1 MNATYSSNSQSVSP
15 SQTLSQVLWSD
26 KSNQWVRFAIF
37 AITGSI
43 ALAVS
48 SKISIPAL
56 PVPFTLQ
63 TLVVLLLGFA
73 YGPALAGAT
82 VGLYLLQGAFGL
94 PVFQGTPEKG
104 LGLAYMMGPTGGY
117 LAGFFFASI
126 FCGKLAQMGWDR
138 RFSTM
143 ALGMILGNAIIYAF
157 GLAWLGS
164 LIGWDQP
171 VLQYGMTPFVV
182 GDLIKI
188 AIAVALVP
196 MIWKK
201 VNRKV

>member
-1 MNATYSSNSQSVSP
+1 MHALSTTQ
-15 SQTLSQVLWSD
+15 SQTLINVLWPE
-26 KSNQWVRFAIF
+26 KSNQWLGFMAFAI
-37 AITGSI
+37 AGSI
-43 ALAVS
+43 ALTISA
-48 SKISIPAL
+48 KISIPAI
-56 PVPFTLQ
+56 PVPFTMQ

-117 LAGFFFASI
+117 LAGFFVAAVV
-126 FCGKLAQMGWDR
+126 CGKLAQKGWDK

-164 LIGWDQP
+164 LIGWDKP
-171 VLQYGMTPFVV
+171 VLQYGMTPFLV

-196 MIWKK
+196 MIWKR
-201 VNRKV
+201 VNHK

>member
-1 MNATYSSNSQSVSP
+1 MQALTNTP
-15 SQTLSQVLWSD
+15 SQTLSDVIWSEQ
-26 KSNQWVRFAIF
+26 SNRWLRFLAF
-37 AITGSI
+37 AVAGSI
-43 ALAVS
+43 ALTISAKV
-48 SKISIPAL
+48 SIPAI

-104 LGLAYMMGPTGGY
+104 LGVAYMMGPTGGY
-117 LAGFFFASI
+117 LLGFFVAAVV
-126 FCGKLAQMGWDR
+126 CGKLAQKGWDK
-138 RFSTM
+138 RFSSM
-143 ALGMILGNAIIYAF
+143 ALGMVAGNAIIYAF
-157 GLAWLGS
+157 GLAWLGT
-164 LIGWDQP
+164 LIGWDKP
-171 VLQYGMTPFVV
+171 VLQYGMIPFLA

-196 MIWKK
+196 MIWARVK
-201 VNRKV
+201 RK

>member
-1 MNATYSSNSQSVSP
+1 MHALSTTQ
-15 SQTLSQVLWSD
+15 SQTLINVLWPE
-26 KSNQWVRFAIF
+26 KSNQWLRFMAFAI
-37 AITGSI
+37 AGSI
-43 ALAVS
+43 ALTISA
-48 SKISIPAL
+48 KISIPTI
-56 PVPFTLQ
+56 PVPFTMQ

-73 YGPALAGAT
+73 YGPTLAGAT

-117 LAGFFFASI
+117 LAGFFVAAVV
-126 FCGKLAQMGWDR
+126 CGKLAQKGWDK

-164 LIGWDQP
+164 LIGWDKP
-171 VLQYGMTPFVV
+171 V
-182 GDLIKI
+182 
-188 AIAVALVP
+188 
-196 MIWKK
+196 
-201 VNRKV
+201 

>member
-1 MNATYSSNSQSVSP
+1 MQALTNTP
-15 SQTLSQVLWSD
+15 SQTLSDVIWSEQ
-26 KSNQWVRFAIF
+26 SNRWLRFLAF
-37 AITGSI
+37 AVAGSI
-43 ALAVS
+43 ALTISAKV
-48 SKISIPAL
+48 SIPAI

-104 LGLAYMMGPTGGY
+104 LGVAYMMGPTGGY
-117 LAGFFFASI
+117 LLGFFVAAVV
-126 FCGKLAQMGWDR
+126 CGKLAQKGWDK

-143 ALGMILGNAIIYAF
+143 ALGMVAGNAIIYAF
-157 GLAWLGS
+157 GLAWLGT
-164 LIGWDQP
+164 LIGWDKP
-171 VLQYGMTPFVV
+171 VLQYGMIPFLA

-188 AIAVALVP
+188 AIAVALMP
-196 MIWKK
+196 MIWARVK
-201 VNRKV
+201 RK

>member
-1 MNATYSSNSQSVSP
+1 MQSMFSTQAP
-15 SQTLSQVLWSD
+15 TLSHVVWPE
-26 KSNQWVRFAIF
+26 KTNQWLRFLVFAI
-37 AITGSI
+37 AGSI
-43 ALAVS
+43 ALTLSAKV
-48 SKISIPAL
+48 SIPAV

-82 VGLYLLQGAFGL
+82 IALYLLQGALGL

-104 LGLAYMMGPTGGY
+104 IGLAYMMGPTGGY
-117 LAGFFFASI
+117 LAGFFVAAVV
-126 FCGKLAQMGWDR
+126 CGKLAQRGWDR

-143 ALGMILGNAIIYAF
+143 ALGMVIGNAIIYAL

-164 LIGWDQP
+164 LIGWDKP
-171 VLQYGMTPFVV
+171 VLQYGMVPFLV

-196 MIWKK
+196 TIWKL
-201 VNRKV
+201 VNRK

>member
-1 MNATYSSNSQSVSP
+1 MQALTNTSSR
-15 SQTLSQVLWSD
+15 TLSEVIWPD
-26 KSNQWVRFAIF
+26 KSNQWLRFLAF
-37 AITGSI
+37 AVAGSI
-43 ALAVS
+43 ALTISAKV
-48 SKISIPAL
+48 SIPAV

-104 LGLAYMMGPTGGY
+104 LGMLYMMGPTGGY
-117 LAGFFFASI
+117 LLGFFIAAVV
-126 FCGKLAQMGWDR
+126 CGKLAQKGWDR

-143 ALGMILGNAIIYAF
+143 ALGMVVGNAIIYAF

-164 LIGWDQP
+164 LIGWDKP
-171 VLQYGMTPFVV
+171 VLQYGLIPFLA

-188 AIAVALVP
+188 AIAVVLVP
-196 MIWKK
+196 IIWKR
-201 VNRKV
+201 VNRK

>member
-1 MNATYSSNSQSVSP
+1 MHTTYPSHSQTLSP

-26 KSNQWVRFAIF
+26 RSNQWARFAFF
-37 AITGSI
+37 AIAGSI

-48 SKISIPAL
+48 SKISIPAM

-63 TLVVLLLGFA
+63 TLVVLLIGFA
-73 YGPALAGAT
+73 YGPKLAGAT

-94 PVFQGTPEKG
+94 PVFQGSPEKG

-117 LAGFFFASI
+117 LLGFFFAAI
-126 FCGKLAQMGWDR
+126 FCGKLAQKGWDR

-143 ALGMILGNAIIYAF
+143 ALGMVLGNVIIYAF

-164 LIGWDQP
+164 LIGWEKP
-171 VLQYGMTPFVV
+171 ILQYGMTPFLI

-188 AIAVALVP
+188 VFAVALVP
-196 MIWKK
+196 MIWKR
-201 VNRKV
+201 VNKKS

>member
-1 MNATYSSNSQSVSP
+1 MQALFHTP
-15 SQTLSQVLWSD
+15 SQTLSGVLWAE
-26 KSNQWVRFAIF
+26 KSNQWLRFLTFAI
-37 AITGSI
+37 AGSI
-43 ALAVS
+43 ALTLS
-48 SKISIPAL
+48 SKISIPAI

-73 YGPALAGAT
+73 YGPAMAGAT

-117 LAGFFFASI
+117 LAGFFVAAVV
-126 FCGKLAQMGWDR
+126 CGKLAQKGWDK

-164 LIGWDQP
+164 LIGWDKP
-171 VLQYGMTPFVV
+171 VLQYGMIPFLA

-196 MIWKK
+196 MIWKR
-201 VNRKV
+201 VNRK

>member
-1 MNATYSSNSQSVSP
+1 MHALSTTQ
-15 SQTLSQVLWSD
+15 SQTLINVLWPE
-26 KSNQWVRFAIF
+26 KSNQWLRFMAFAI
-37 AITGSI
+37 AGSI
-43 ALAVS
+43 ALTISA
-48 SKISIPAL
+48 KISIPTI
-56 PVPFTLQ
+56 PVPFTMQ

-117 LAGFFFASI
+117 LAGFFVAAVV
-126 FCGKLAQMGWDR
+126 CGKLAQKGWDK

-164 LIGWDQP
+164 LIGWDKP
-171 VLQYGMTPFVV
+171 VLQYGMTPFLV

-196 MIWKK
+196 MIWKR
-201 VNRKV
+201 VNHK

>member
-1 MNATYSSNSQSVSP
+1 MHALSTTQ
-15 SQTLSQVLWSD
+15 SQTLINVLWPD
-26 KSNQWVRFAIF
+26 KSNQWLGFMAFAI
-37 AITGSI
+37 AGSI
-43 ALAVS
+43 ALTISA
-48 SKISIPAL
+48 KISIPAI
-56 PVPFTLQ
+56 PVPFTMQ

-117 LAGFFFASI
+117 LAGFFVAAVV
-126 FCGKLAQMGWDR
+126 CGKLAQKGWDK

-164 LIGWDQP
+164 LIGWDKP
-171 VLQYGMTPFVV
+171 VLQYGMTPFLV

-196 MIWKK
+196 MIWKR
-201 VNRKV
+201 VNHK

>member
-1 MNATYSSNSQSVSP
+1 MQALTNTP
-15 SQTLSQVLWSD
+15 SQTLSDVIWSEQ
-26 KSNQWVRFAIF
+26 SNRWLRFLAF
-37 AITGSI
+37 AVAGSI
-43 ALAVS
+43 ALTISAKV
-48 SKISIPAL
+48 SIPAI

-104 LGLAYMMGPTGGY
+104 LGVAYMMGPTGGY
-117 LAGFFFASI
+117 LLGFFVAAVV
-126 FCGKLAQMGWDR
+126 CGKLAQKGWDK

-143 ALGMILGNAIIYAF
+143 ALGMVAGNAIIYAF
-157 GLAWLGS
+157 GLAWLGT
-164 LIGWDQP
+164 LIGWDKP
-171 VLQYGMTPFVV
+171 VLQYGMIPFLA

-196 MIWKK
+196 MIWARVK
-201 VNRKV
+201 RK

>member
-1 MNATYSSNSQSVSP
+1 MHALSTTQ
-15 SQTLSQVLWSD
+15 SQTLINVLWPE
-26 KSNQWVRFAIF
+26 KSNQWLRFMAFAI
-37 AITGSI
+37 AGSI
-43 ALAVS
+43 ALTISA
-48 SKISIPAL
+48 KISIPAI
-56 PVPFTLQ
+56 PVPFTMQ

-117 LAGFFFASI
+117 LAGFFVAAVV
-126 FCGKLAQMGWDR
+126 CGKLAQKGWDK

-164 LIGWDQP
+164 LIGWDKP
-171 VLQYGMTPFVV
+171 VLQYGMTPFLV

-188 AIAVALVP
+188 AIAVAFVP
-196 MIWKK
+196 MIWKR
-201 VNRKV
+201 VNHK

>member
-1 MNATYSSNSQSVSP
+1 MQALFHTP
-15 SQTLSQVLWSD
+15 SQTLSGVLWAE
-26 KSNQWVRFAIF
+26 KSNQWLRFLTFAI
-37 AITGSI
+37 AGSI
-43 ALAVS
+43 ALTVS
-48 SKISIPAL
+48 AKISIPAI

-73 YGPALAGAT
+73 YGPAMAGAT

-117 LAGFFFASI
+117 LAGFFVAAVV
-126 FCGKLAQMGWDR
+126 CGKLAQKGWDK

-171 VLQYGMTPFVV
+171 VLQYGMIPFLV

-196 MIWKK
+196 MIWKR
-201 VNRKV
+201 VNRK

>member
-1 MNATYSSNSQSVSP
+1 MQALLNTS
-15 SQTLSQVLWSD
+15 SQTLSDVVWSD
-26 KSNQWVRFAIF
+26 KSNQWLRFMVFAI
-37 AITGSI
+37 AGSI
-43 ALAVS
+43 ALTISA
-48 SKISIPAL
+48 KISIPAI

-104 LGLAYMMGPTGGY
+104 LGMVYMMGPTGGY
-117 LAGFFFASI
+117 LLGFLVAAVV
-126 FCGKLAQMGWDR
+126 CGKLAQKGWDR

-143 ALGMILGNAIIYAF
+143 ALGMVLGNAIIYAF
-157 GLAWLGS
+157 GLVWLGT
-164 LIGWDQP
+164 LIGWDKP
-171 VLQYGMTPFVV
+171 VLEYGMIPFMA

-188 AIAVALVP
+188 AIAVVLVP
-196 MIWKK
+196 MIWKR
-201 VNRKV
+201 VHRK

>member
-1 MNATYSSNSQSVSP
+1 MHALSTTQ
-15 SQTLSQVLWSD
+15 SQTLINVLWPE
-26 KSNQWVRFAIF
+26 KSNQWLRFMAFAI
-37 AITGSI
+37 AGSI
-43 ALAVS
+43 ALTISA
-48 SKISIPAL
+48 KISIPTI
-56 PVPFTLQ
+56 PVPFTMQ

-73 YGPALAGAT
+73 YGPTLAGAT

-117 LAGFFFASI
+117 LAGFFVAAVV
-126 FCGKLAQMGWDR
+126 CGKLAQKGWDK

-164 LIGWDQP
+164 LIGWDKP
-171 VLQYGMTPFVV
+171 VLQYGMTPFLV

-196 MIWKK
+196 MIWKR
-201 VNRKV
+201 VNHK

>member
-1 MNATYSSNSQSVSP
+1 MQALLNTS
-15 SQTLSQVLWSD
+15 SQTLSDVAWSD
-26 KSNQWVRFAIF
+26 KSNQWLRFMVFAI
-37 AITGSI
+37 AGSI
-43 ALAVS
+43 ALTISA
-48 SKISIPAL
+48 KISIPAI

-104 LGLAYMMGPTGGY
+104 LGMVYMMGPTGGY
-117 LAGFFFASI
+117 LLGFLVAAVV
-126 FCGKLAQMGWDR
+126 CGKLAQKGWDR

-143 ALGMILGNAIIYAF
+143 ALGMVLGNAIIYTF
-157 GLAWLGS
+157 GLAWLGT
-164 LIGWDQP
+164 LIGWDKP
-171 VLQYGMTPFVV
+171 VLEYGMIPFMA

-188 AIAVALVP
+188 AVAVVLVP
-196 MIWKK
+196 MIWKR
-201 VNRKV
+201 VNRK

>member
-1 MNATYSSNSQSVSP
+1 MHALSTTQ
-15 SQTLSQVLWSD
+15 SQTLINVLWPE
-26 KSNQWVRFAIF
+26 KSNQWLRFMAFAI
-37 AITGSI
+37 AGSI
-43 ALAVS
+43 ALTISA
-48 SKISIPAL
+48 KISIPAI
-56 PVPFTLQ
+56 PVPFTMQ

-117 LAGFFFASI
+117 LAGFFVAAVV
-126 FCGKLAQMGWDR
+126 CGKLAQKGWDK

-164 LIGWDQP
+164 LIGWDKP
-171 VLQYGMTPFVV
+171 VLQYGMTPFLV

-196 MIWKK
+196 MIWKR
-201 VNRKV
+201 VNHK

>member
-1 MNATYSSNSQSVSP
+1 MFSTQAP
-15 SQTLSQVLWSD
+15 TLSHVLWPAQT
-26 KSNQWVRFAIF
+26 NQWLRFLVF
-37 AITGSI
+37 AVAGSI
-43 ALAVS
+43 ALTLSA
-48 SKISIPAL
+48 KISIPAV
-56 PVPFTLQ
+56 PVPFTMQ

-82 VGLYLLQGAFGL
+82 IALYLLQGALGL

-104 LGLAYMMGPTGGY
+104 IGLAYMMGPTGGY
-117 LAGFFFASI
+117 LAGFFVAAVV
-126 FCGKLAQMGWDR
+126 CGKLAQRGWDR

-143 ALGMILGNAIIYAF
+143 ALGMVIGNAIIYAL

-164 LIGWDQP
+164 LIGWDKP
-171 VLQYGMTPFVV
+171 VLQFGMIPFLV

-196 MIWKK
+196 MIWKR
-201 VNRKV
+201 VNRR

>member
-1 MNATYSSNSQSVSP
+1 MHALSTTQ
-15 SQTLSQVLWSD
+15 SQTLINVLWPE
-26 KSNQWVRFAIF
+26 KSNQWLRFMAFAI
-37 AITGSI
+37 AGSI
-43 ALAVS
+43 ALTISA
-48 SKISIPAL
+48 KISIPTI
-56 PVPFTLQ
+56 PVPFTMQ

-117 LAGFFFASI
+117 LAGFFVAAVV
-126 FCGKLAQMGWDR
+126 CGKLAQKGWDK

-164 LIGWDQP
+164 LIGWDKP
-171 VLQYGMTPFVV
+171 VLQYGMTPFLV

-196 MIWKK
+196 MFWKR
-201 VNRKV
+201 VNHK

>member
-1 MNATYSSNSQSVSP
+1 MQASLNAP
-15 SQTLSQVLWSD
+15 SQTLSDVVWSD
-26 KSNQWVRFAIF
+26 KSNQWLRFMVFAI
-37 AITGSI
+37 AGSI
-43 ALAVS
+43 ALTISA
-48 SKISIPAL
+48 KISIPAI

-104 LGLAYMMGPTGGY
+104 LGMLYMMGPTGGY
-117 LAGFFFASI
+117 LLGFLVAAVV
-126 FCGKLAQMGWDR
+126 CGKLAQKGWDR

-143 ALGMILGNAIIYAF
+143 ALGMVLGNAIIYAF
-157 GLAWLGS
+157 GLAWLGT
-164 LIGWDQP
+164 LIGWDKP
-171 VLQYGMTPFVV
+171 VLEYGMIPFMA

-188 AIAVALVP
+188 AVAVVLVP
-196 MIWKK
+196 MIWKR
-201 VNRKV
+201 VNRK

>member
-1 MNATYSSNSQSVSP
+1 MHALPTTQSQS
-15 SQTLSQVLWSD
+15 LINVLWPE
-26 KSNQWVRFAIF
+26 KSNQWLRFMAFAI
-37 AITGSI
+37 AGSI
-43 ALAVS
+43 ALTISA
-48 SKISIPAL
+48 KISIPAI
-56 PVPFTLQ
+56 PVPFTMQ

-117 LAGFFFASI
+117 LAGFFVAAVV
-126 FCGKLAQMGWDR
+126 CGKLAQKGWDK

-164 LIGWDQP
+164 LIGWDKP
-171 VLQYGMTPFVV
+171 VLQYGMTPFLV

-196 MIWKK
+196 MIWKR
-201 VNRKV
+201 VNHK

>member
-1 MNATYSSNSQSVSP
+1 MHALSTTQ
-15 SQTLSQVLWSD
+15 SQTLINVLWPE
-26 KSNQWVRFAIF
+26 KSNQWLRFMAFAI
-37 AITGSI
+37 AGSI
-43 ALAVS
+43 ALTISA
-48 SKISIPAL
+48 KISIPAI
-56 PVPFTLQ
+56 PVPFTMQ

-117 LAGFFFASI
+117 LAGFFVAAVV
-126 FCGKLAQMGWDR
+126 CGKLAQKDWDK

-143 ALGMILGNAIIYAF
+143 VLGMILGNAIIYAF

-164 LIGWDQP
+164 LIGWDKP
-171 VLQYGMTPFVV
+171 VLQYGMTPFLV

-196 MIWKK
+196 MIWKR
-201 VNRKV
+201 VNHK

>member
-1 MNATYSSNSQSVSP
+1 MQALTNTP
-15 SQTLSQVLWSD
+15 SQTLSDVIWSEQ
-26 KSNQWVRFAIF
+26 SNRWLRFLAF
-37 AITGSI
+37 AVAGSI
-43 ALAVS
+43 ALTISAKV
-48 SKISIPAL
+48 SIPAI

-104 LGLAYMMGPTGGY
+104 LGVAYMMGPTGGY
-117 LAGFFFASI
+117 LLGFFVAAVV
-126 FCGKLAQMGWDR
+126 CGKLAQKGWDK
-138 RFSTM
+138 RFSSM
-143 ALGMILGNAIIYAF
+143 ALGMVAGNAIIYAF
-157 GLAWLGS
+157 GLAWLGT
-164 LIGWDQP
+164 LIGWDKP
-171 VLQYGMTPFVV
+171 VLQYGMIPFLV

-196 MIWKK
+196 MIWARVK
-201 VNRKV
+201 RK

>member
-1 MNATYSSNSQSVSP
+1 M
-15 SQTLSQVLWSD
+15 QTLTNTPSRTLSEVIWSD
-26 KSNQWVRFAIF
+26 ESNRWLRFLAFAI
-37 AITGSI
+37 AGSI
-43 ALAVS
+43 ALTISAKV
-48 SKISIPAL
+48 SIPAI

-73 YGPALAGAT
+73 YGPSLAGAT

-104 LGLAYMMGPTGGY
+104 LGMAYMMGPTGGY
-117 LAGFFFASI
+117 LLGFFVAAVV
-126 FCGKLAQMGWDR
+126 CGKLAQKGWDK

-143 ALGMILGNAIIYAF
+143 AIGMVAGNAIIYAF
-157 GLAWLGS
+157 GLAWLGA
-164 LIGWDQP
+164 LIGWDKP
-171 VLQYGMTPFVV
+171 VLQYGMIPFLA

-196 MIWKK
+196 MIWKR
-201 VNRKV
+201 VNRK

>member
-1 MNATYSSNSQSVSP
+1 MQALTNTP
-15 SQTLSQVLWSD
+15 SQTLSDVIWSEE
-26 KSNQWVRFAIF
+26 SNRWLRFLAF
-37 AITGSI
+37 AVAGSI
-43 ALAVS
+43 ALTISAKV
-48 SKISIPAL
+48 SIPAI

-104 LGLAYMMGPTGGY
+104 LGVVYMMGPTGGY
-117 LAGFFFASI
+117 LLGFFVAAVV
-126 FCGKLAQMGWDR
+126 CGKLAQKGWDK

-143 ALGMILGNAIIYAF
+143 ALGMVAGNAIIYAF
-157 GLAWLGS
+157 GLAWLGT
-164 LIGWDQP
+164 LIGWDKP
-171 VLQYGMTPFVV
+171 VLQYGMIPFLA

-196 MIWKK
+196 MIWARVK
-201 VNRKV
+201 RK

>member
-1 MNATYSSNSQSVSP
+1 MQALTNTP
-15 SQTLSQVLWSD
+15 SQTLSDVIWSEQ
-26 KSNQWVRFAIF
+26 SNRWLRFLAF
-37 AITGSI
+37 AVAGSI
-43 ALAVS
+43 ALTISAKV
-48 SKISIPAL
+48 SIPAI

-104 LGLAYMMGPTGGY
+104 LGVAYMMGPTGGY
-117 LAGFFFASI
+117 LLGFFVAAVV
-126 FCGKLAQMGWDR
+126 CGKLAQKGWDK
-138 RFSTM
+138 RFSSM
-143 ALGMILGNAIIYAF
+143 ALGMIAGNAIIYAF
-157 GLAWLGS
+157 GLAWLGT
-164 LIGWDQP
+164 LIGWDKP
-171 VLQYGMTPFVV
+171 VLQYGMIPFLA

-196 MIWKK
+196 MIWERVK
-201 VNRKV
+201 RK

>member
-1 MNATYSSNSQSVSP
+1 MQAVTSSY
-15 SQTLSQVLWSD
+15 SQTLSQVFWPE
-26 KSNQWVRFAIF
+26 KSSQWLRFFTFAIV
-37 AITGSI
+37 GSL
-43 ALAVS
+43 ALTVS
-48 SKISIPAL
+48 AKISIPAV

-82 VGLYLLQGAFGL
+82 VGLYLLQGALGL

-104 LGLAYMMGPTGGY
+104 IGLAYMMGPTGGY
-117 LAGFFFASI
+117 LAGFFVGAVV
-126 FCGKLAQMGWDR
+126 CGKLAQLGWDR

-143 ALGMILGNAIIYAF
+143 ALGMILGNAIIYAL

-164 LIGWDQP
+164 LIGWDKP
-171 VLQYGMTPFVV
+171 VLQYGMIPFLV

-196 MIWKK
+196 VIWKR
-201 VNRKV
+201 VNRK

>member
-1 MNATYSSNSQSVSP
+1 MHALSTTHT
-15 SQTLSQVLWSD
+15 QTLSHVLWPAES
-26 KSNQWVRFAIF
+26 KQWLRFLVFAI
-37 AITGSI
+37 AGSI
-43 ALAVS
+43 ALTISA
-48 SKISIPAL
+48 KISIPAI
-56 PVPFTLQ
+56 PVPFTMQ

-117 LAGFFFASI
+117 LAGFLVATVV
-126 FCGKLAQMGWDR
+126 CGKLAHKGWDK

-157 GLAWLGS
+157 GLVWLGS
-164 LIGWDQP
+164 LIGWDKP
-171 VLQYGMTPFVV
+171 VLQYGMTPFLM

-188 AIAVALVP
+188 AIAVVLVP
-196 MIWKK
+196 MIWKR
-201 VNRKV
+201 VNLK